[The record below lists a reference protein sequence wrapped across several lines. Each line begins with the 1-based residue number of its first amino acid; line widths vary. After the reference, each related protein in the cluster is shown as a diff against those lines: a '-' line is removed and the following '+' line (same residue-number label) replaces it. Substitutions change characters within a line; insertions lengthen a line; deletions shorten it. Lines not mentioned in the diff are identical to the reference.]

1 MLKSLQI
8 PNNRLEHIEAPEVV
22 FPEGCRERADHCDEE
37 AGRHDG
43 HDEAAALTLK

>member
-1 MLKSLQI
+1 M
-8 PNNRLEHIEAPEVV
+8 EHKEAPEVI
-22 FPEGCRERADHCDEE
+22 FSEGCRERADHRDEE